1 MKTSKAII
9 PIERIERSIL
19 LIRGEK
25 VMLDSALAALYG
37 VKLKALNQAVKRNE
51 LRFPGDFMFQLD
63 ADESARIWSQIVTK
77 SRGVRSHRGYRPFAF
92 TELGVAMLSSVLRSE
107 RAVRVNID
115 IMRTFV
121 HLRRL
126 LADNVELRTKLDALE
141 KKYDKQFSVV
151 FAAIRKLMDPDDPTT
166 PTRGFAR

>member
-1 MKTSKAII
+1 MKSSKGII

-51 LRFPGDFMFQLD
+51 LRFPGDFMFRLN
-63 ADESARIWSQIVTK
+63 ADESAQIRSQIVTEA
-77 SRGVRSHRGYRPFAF
+77 RGERSHKDYRPYAF
-92 TELGVAMLSSVLRSE
+92 TELGVAMLSSVLRSD
-107 RAVRVNID
+107 RAIRVNID

-121 HLRRL
+121 QLRRV
-126 LADNVELRTKLDALE
+126 LADNVELRKKLDSLE
-141 KKYDKQFSVV
+141 KKYDKQFTVV
-151 FAAIRKLMDPDDPTT
+151 FAAIRKLIDPNDPTT